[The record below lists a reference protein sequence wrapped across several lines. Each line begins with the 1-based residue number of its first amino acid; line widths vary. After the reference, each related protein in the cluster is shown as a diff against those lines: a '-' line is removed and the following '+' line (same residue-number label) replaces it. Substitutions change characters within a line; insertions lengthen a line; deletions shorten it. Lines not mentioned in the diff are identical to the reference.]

1 MPAGRTGV
9 PFSTLPLGAGSSHP
23 KLDQFSN
30 VFRLTVS
37 RSTVAKP
44 NKVDITFMA
53 RFVGLCMLKPT
64 CVTDLGYL
72 AG

>member
-1 MPAGRTGV
+1 MIFP
-9 PFSTLPLGAGSSHP
+9 PWAGSSHP
-23 KLDQFSN
+23 KLDPIFN

-44 NKVDITFMA
+44 NEVDIIFMA
-53 RFVGLCMLKPT
+53 RFVGRGIVKLT